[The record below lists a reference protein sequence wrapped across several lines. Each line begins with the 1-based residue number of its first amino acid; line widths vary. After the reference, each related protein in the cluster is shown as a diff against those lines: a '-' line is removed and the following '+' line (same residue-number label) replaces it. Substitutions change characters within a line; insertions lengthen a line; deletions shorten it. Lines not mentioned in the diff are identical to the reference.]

1 MRVAVIGHIEWV
13 RFLRLPSFPRPGQ
26 ILHAEAC
33 WEEPAGG
40 GSVAAAELARL
51 AGSCLFFTA
60 LGNDAIAER
69 TREQLEAHGV
79 SVRAAA
85 RDEPQRQ
92 ATTLLGPGGER
103 TIVVHGPASGP
114 LGADDLDYEA
124 LRSCDAVYLC
134 KADPPLIRL
143 ARRARVLV
151 ATARILPALAEA
163 RVPLDALVRS
173 RDDESERYVP
183 GDLDPPPRALVAT
196 EGRAGG
202 SYEADGE
209 AGRWEPAPLPGPL
222 ADSYGAGDSFAAALC
237 HALAAG
243 EVLAAAL
250 RFAAER
256 GAAAL
261 TRAGALGGRGRL
273 PQRAS
278 SPRGV

>member
-13 RFLRLPSFPRPGQ
+13 RFLRLAAFPRPGQ
-26 ILHAEAC
+26 ILHAEEC

-51 AGSCLFFTA
+51 AGSCLFYTA

-69 TREQLEAHGV
+69 TRELLEAHGIA
-79 SVRAAA
+79 VRAAA
-85 RDEPQRQ
+85 REEPQRQ

-103 TIVVHGPASGP
+103 TIIVHGPASGP
-114 LGADDLDYEA
+114 LGADDLGYDE
-124 LRSCDAVYLC
+124 LRRCDAVYLC

-143 ARRARVLV
+143 AREARVLV

-173 RDDESERYVP
+173 RDDESERYEP
-183 GDLDPPPRALVAT
+183 GDLDPPPRALVVT

-202 SYEADGE
+202 SYEAEGVS
-209 AGRWEPAPLPGPL
+209 GRYLPAPLPGPPC
-222 ADSYGAGDSFAAALC
+222 DSYGAGDSFAAALC

-243 EVLAAAL
+243 EALAPAL

-261 TRAGALGGRGRL
+261 ARPGALGERGRL
-273 PQRAS
+273 RLHEPQ
-278 SPRGV
+278 P